1 MQSRS
6 AFNCQRVLKK
16 EQTERYFLYLFVA
29 HLQFSGSSSRP
40 ETGLATS
47 IRSSTLESRD
57 LEERKRENE
66 SYRRLLAQPT
76 FSLPPVIACE

>member
-1 MQSRS
+1 MGFVIAPDGELSTFWITTS
-6 AFNCQRVLKK
+6 VL
-16 EQTERYFLYLFVA
+16 EYIFI
-29 HLQFSGSSSRP
+29 G
-40 ETGLATS
+40 
-47 IRSSTLESRD
+47 D

>member
-1 MQSRS
+1 MQNVRFEKH
-6 AFNCQRVLKK
+6 ARFHRVVGFTTMGFAIAPDGELSTFWTTTSVL
-16 EQTERYFLYLFVA
+16 EYIFV
-29 HLQFSGSSSRP
+29 G
-40 ETGLATS
+40 
-47 IRSSTLESRD
+47 D